1 MFVTSAMAQAATQ
14 PAAQEAVSSFS
25 GMRTFVQLALI
36 FIIFYLFLIR
46 PQQKRAK
53 EHEKMLNAI
62 EKGTQVV
69 VGGVVGK
76 VVQVLNEQ
84 EVLVEIS
91 TGVQVKVLRPYISQ
105 VIREMDIIEESSKRK
120 TEKE

>member
-1 MFVTSAMAQAATQ
+1 MFITSAMAQT
-14 PAAQEAVSSFS
+14 AAQPVVQDAVASFS

-62 EKGTQVV
+62 QKGTQVV
-69 VGGVVGK
+69 VNGMMGK
-76 VVQVLNEQ
+76 VVQILNDQ

>member
-1 MFVTSAMAQAATQ
+1 MLITSAMAQAATQ
-14 PAAQEAVSSFS
+14 PAAQEAVGSFS
-25 GMRTFVQLALI
+25 GMRTIVQLALI

-69 VGGVVGK
+69 VGGVMGK
-76 VVQVLNEQ
+76 VVQVLNDQ

-105 VIREMDIIEESSKRK
+105 VIREMDIIEESKRK
-120 TEKE
+120 SEKE

>member
-1 MFVTSAMAQAATQ
+1 MFITSAMAQAATQ

>member
-1 MFVTSAMAQAATQ
+1 MLITSAMAQAATQ
-14 PAAQEAVSSFS
+14 PAAQEAVGSFS
-25 GMRTFVQLALI
+25 GMRTIVQLALI

-69 VGGVVGK
+69 VGGMMGK
-76 VVQVLNEQ
+76 VVQVLNDQ

-105 VIREMDIIEESSKRK
+105 VIREMDIIEESKRK
-120 TEKE
+120 SEKE

>member
-1 MFVTSAMAQAATQ
+1 MLITSAMAQAATQ
-14 PAAQEAVSSFS
+14 PAAQEAVGSFS

-36 FIIFYLFLIR
+36 FIIFYLSLIR

-53 EHEKMLNAI
+53 AHEKMLNAI
-62 EKGTQVV
+62 QKGTQVV

-84 EVLVEIS
+84 EVLVEVS

-105 VIREMDIIEESSKRK
+105 VICEMDVIEESSKRK
-120 TEKE
+120 SEKE

>member
-1 MFVTSAMAQAATQ
+1 MLITSAMAQAATQ
-14 PAAQEAVSSFS
+14 PAAQEAVGSFS
-25 GMRTFVQLALI
+25 GMRTIVQLALI

-69 VGGVVGK
+69 VGGMMGK
-76 VVQVLNEQ
+76 VVQVLNDQ

-105 VIREMDIIEESSKRK
+105 VISEMDIIEESKRK
-120 TEKE
+120 SEKE